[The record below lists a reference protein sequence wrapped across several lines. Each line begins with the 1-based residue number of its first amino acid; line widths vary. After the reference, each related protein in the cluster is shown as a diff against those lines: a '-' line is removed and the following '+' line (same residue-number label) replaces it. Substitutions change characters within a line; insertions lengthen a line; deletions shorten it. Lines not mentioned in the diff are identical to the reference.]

1 MREEFDMTNL
11 KKFVRIINTAEFLKN
26 NLNFRLHFPDCQIK
40 VNSISEENVDI
51 QISSSLCLIVNP
63 CI

>member
-1 MREEFDMTNL
+1 MTNL

-26 NLNFRLHFPDCQIK
+26 NLNFRLHFPDCLIE
-40 VNSISEENVDI
+40 VISISEENVDI
-51 QISSSLCLIVNP
+51 KIQSSLCLMVNP